1 MTGYCSNSPL
11 RCSKAMSMTI
21 LNETSNSC
29 PQCGL
34 ALISDSS
41 NSSSLIEQRALQ
53 LGLVVVIILLLTLIY
68 SYYELLI

>member
-68 SYYELLI
+68 GYYELLI